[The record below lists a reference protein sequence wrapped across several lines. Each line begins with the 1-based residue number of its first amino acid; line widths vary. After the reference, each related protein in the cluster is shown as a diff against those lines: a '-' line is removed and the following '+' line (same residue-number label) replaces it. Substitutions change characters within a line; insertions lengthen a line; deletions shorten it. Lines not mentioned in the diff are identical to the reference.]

1 MRRWLLVIGLLAGML
16 LWSAAPA
23 LADRRK
29 ATITIGEDPNGVA
42 IQIDATQTHPGRSS
56 DGQSGGGGTPCKYEL
71 ANIGEPTAD
80 LFKDK
85 PADVGLFSVTCGS
98 HTDVLFLR
106 MTPNGQPVI
115 PGPTVDP
122 RQLALSARDRL
133 PMPSGTIKANPAR
146 ALTGLATWFWL
157 DGYRGQPLSKTVSE
171 FGVTVQVQATP
182 TAFRWDFGDGATMTS
197 TDPGRPFPQQSTI
210 THTYQAAREQV
221 TVRCTFDFTVRWRV
235 PSGPWA
241 PLPPLSRSAITTLSI
256 AESQSVIGQ

>member
-133 PMPSGTIKANPAR
+133 PVPSGTIKANPAR

-197 TDPGRPFPQQSTI
+197 TDLGRPFPQRSTI

-221 TVRCTFDFTVRWRV
+221 TVRCIFDFTVRWRV